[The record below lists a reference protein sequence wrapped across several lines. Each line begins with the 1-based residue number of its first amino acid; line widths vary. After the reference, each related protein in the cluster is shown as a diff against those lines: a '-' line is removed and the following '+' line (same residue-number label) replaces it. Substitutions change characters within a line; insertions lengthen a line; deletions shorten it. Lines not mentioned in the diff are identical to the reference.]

1 MRVYL
6 SKGNA
11 RVPNWGIFETKPK
24 LRNALR
30 NLDKNIEFVQTG
42 KSDYI
47 IIPDNAYVPSAD
59 ALATGGSVMKA
70 TRFVAMLTNES
81 HSASPFR
88 PDSSLS
94 KQRKTSK
101 IRTSKR
107 HFSTR
112 RR

>member
-11 RVPNWGIFETKPK
+11 RVPNWGVFETKLK

-47 IIPDNAYVPSAD
+47 VIPDNAYVPSAD

-81 HSASPFR
+81 QCKSVP
-88 PDSSLS
+88 
-94 KQRKTSK
+94 T
-101 IRTSKR
+101 
-107 HFSTR
+107 
-112 RR
+112 